1 MDLPC
6 LHVREL
12 ITRVS
17 IMQMS
22 TPVKFRIR
30 IIISITDIG
39 FRVIQFER
47 EFYFRDAY
55 NVL

>member
-1 MDLPC
+1 
-6 LHVREL
+6 
-12 ITRVS
+12 
-17 IMQMS
+17 MS